1 MTEGLNDIF
10 DSTRRLFGWSGVWR
24 VVARDSPWA
33 LHMSGNNPCDGGS
46 DAIQNSIQF
55 FYERASRTN
64 HESSR

>member
-46 DAIQNSIQF
+46 DAHPELDPIF
-55 FYERASRTN
+55 L
-64 HESSR
+64 